1 MFCVGNQTQNT
12 TLKRTQCSPAE
23 VQIKMVDV
31 TVFPCNEL
39 DGSAVVW
46 RKKQGKKLALRIG
59 EKRRDLIGK
68 FIIRNTNRDERVDC
82 RYV

>member
-1 MFCVGNQTQNT
+1 
-12 TLKRTQCSPAE
+12 
-23 VQIKMVDV
+23 MVDV